1 MRLILAMAVACLS
14 IVRIA
19 TADPVP
25 AAIKQQTGIPAQGL
39 APALTLLAKEFD
51 FQVLYRT
58 EVVGS
63 LRTRGVSGPMTA
75 AEALEHVLSGTGLT
89 YKYLDEKTVTI
100 MPVEAAAPSSRKS
113 QLTPQSSDPG
123 TPSAQ
128 PPARNSAG
136 ASGSN
141 KDSTAGEGPEEI
153 VVTAQKRSERLQDVP
168 FGISAITNNDLERS
182 GANTAQDYLAEVP
195 GVQDR
200 KSVV

>member
-1 MRLILAMAVACLS
+1 MSSRRTRVSESHASECRRPACSSQPPPAEALRQLSDLLMRLILAVAVACLS

-75 AEALEHVLSGTGLT
+75 AEALEHVLSGT
-89 YKYLDEKTVTI
+89 
-100 MPVEAAAPSSRKS
+100 
-113 QLTPQSSDPG
+113 
-123 TPSAQ
+123 
-128 PPARNSAG
+128 
-136 ASGSN
+136 
-141 KDSTAGEGPEEI
+141 
-153 VVTAQKRSERLQDVP
+153 
-168 FGISAITNNDLERS
+168 
-182 GANTAQDYLAEVP
+182 
-195 GVQDR
+195 
-200 KSVV
+200 

>member
-1 MRLILAMAVACLS
+1 MRLTLAMAVACLS

-19 TADPVP
+19 TADPAP
-25 AAIKQQTGIPAQGL
+25 AAIRQQTEIPAQGL
-39 APALTLLAKEFD
+39 GPALTLLAKEFD

-100 MPVEAAAPSSRKS
+100 MPVEAPVPSSRKS

-123 TPSAQ
+123 TWSAQ
-128 PPARNSAG
+128 PPVRNSAAEPATTQGG
-136 ASGSN
+136 ADSNNVSGMIN
-141 KDSTAGEGPEEI
+141 IQPGTPGLTAR
-153 VVTAQKRSERLQDVP
+153 ASD
-168 FGISAITNNDLERS
+168 
-182 GANTAQDYLAEVP
+182 
-195 GVQDR
+195 
-200 KSVV
+200 